1 MEIKTCEQYVLAQLF
16 DQQDEN
22 DMLNRELRRRGERI
36 DELTGQIDAIEA
48 AHSSLMQEAI
58 REAVRRMGEEPGDP
72 EGKDGLTSYIPGKG
86 CVIWI
91 SRKVKAPEL
100 YALAAH
106 EAVHAACDMLGGIGE
121 EEPDSEELAYMVQS
135 ITAGIIIACEG
146 RSDG

>member
-22 DMLNRELRRRGERI
+22 DMLNRELKCRDERI

-48 AHSSLMQEAI
+48 AH
-58 REAVRRMGEEPGDP
+58 
-72 EGKDGLTSYIPGKG
+72 
-86 CVIWI
+86 
-91 SRKVKAPEL
+91 
-100 YALAAH
+100 
-106 EAVHAACDMLGGIGE
+106 AACDMLASIGE
-121 EEPDSEELAYMVQS
+121 DTPAAEELAYMVQS